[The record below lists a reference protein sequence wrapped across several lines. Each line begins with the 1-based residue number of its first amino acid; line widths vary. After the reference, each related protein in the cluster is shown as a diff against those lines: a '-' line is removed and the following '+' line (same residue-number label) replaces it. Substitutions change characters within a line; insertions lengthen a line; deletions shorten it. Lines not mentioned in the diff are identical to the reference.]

1 MVQGAAC
8 VLTMEGSDDTS
19 PLGLRDGWSIAV
31 RGGRVAWMGPTDEAP
46 RARETLDATGSVVLP
61 GLVECHTHSVW
72 AGSRSDEFR
81 RRLSGVP
88 YTTILEEGG
97 GILSTVDATRTAGE
111 AQLIA
116 LASHRLARLMS
127 RGVTTVEIKSGYGL
141 SPEHEL
147 RMLRAARAAGE
158 AVGLRVMTTFLGAHA
173 VPRAFRSNRG
183 AYVRQVI
190 EEQLP
195 LVADSADFV
204 DAYVDRGAFTVD
216 EGRAILAAGKAAGLG
231 VRVHAEQVAYTGAAE
246 MAAGLGA
253 LSADHLEQLDERGVE
268 AMATAGT
275 VAVLLPG
282 AQLYLRDPS
291 PPVPVLRE
299 AGVPMAVATDLNPGS
314 SPLLD
319 PWIAATLSCVAM
331 GLTIEEAL
339 LGITR
344 NAALALGRPDLGRL
358 YVGGPADLVV
368 VVPPPGE
375 AATPAALIQF
385 MGGAHVRATI
395 RGGERLSFA

>member
-1 MVQGAAC
+1 
-8 VLTMEGSDDTS
+8 
-19 PLGLRDGWSIAV
+19 
-31 RGGRVAWMGPTDEAP
+31 MGPTDEAP